1 MLLNDEF
8 LDRKSSYVSSFFGQ
22 TGVIVFLQR
31 TSSNTYLFLYKGDIR
46 YNCEYIFFFFPLEI
60 DLLSLIKNSPLDF
73 NVRTIFTPERK
84 QALLFGRAIKRIQA
98 NEDLLNK
105 VIFNVESS
113 SEFIIKTRFRIMA
126 RPAGALFSIV
136 HSQRKLFLLDLSSK
150 GVGDKT
156 KLILK
161 YRSTNDTTE
170 NVVFKDVTP
179 LADRSYHTVVIRIT
193 DVKEH
198 GKKISAL
205 SLFVDCHFFGRVDTK
220 SAISDIF
227 SYRGTLLSLLDFR
240 IAQRGFGGKIHTQW
254 KVININF

>member
-1 MLLNDEF
+1 M
-8 LDRKSSYVSSFFGQ
+8 
-22 TGVIVFLQR
+22 QR
-31 TSSNTYLFLYKGDIR
+31 TSSNTYLSLYKGDIR